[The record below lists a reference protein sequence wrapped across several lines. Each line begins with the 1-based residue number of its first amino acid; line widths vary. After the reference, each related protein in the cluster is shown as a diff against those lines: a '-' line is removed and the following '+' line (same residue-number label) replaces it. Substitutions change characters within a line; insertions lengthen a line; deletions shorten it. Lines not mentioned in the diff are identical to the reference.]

1 MFGVIS
7 LMPIKALAMV
17 ELDENG
23 NPVNKEVKEGEVSI
37 MMAPDQGGADQSVSS
52 DDGTY
57 SILSDEDKSDYQ
69 TNASDSVT
77 VSPEDDNYQTTG
89 VREDTVKTLSTEG
102 DLATNAIG
110 DKDENVMPVIL
121 TSGVVGIALGAV
133 ALFLIQKRKKD

>member
-1 MFGVIS
+1 
-7 LMPIKALAMV
+7 
-17 ELDENG
+17 
-23 NPVNKEVKEGEVSI
+23 
-37 MMAPDQGGADQSVSS
+37 MAPDQGGADQSVSS

-133 ALFLIQKRKKD
+133 ASFLIQKRKKD